1 MENTLIMA
9 EKLRSLKVDTEIH
22 VYPYGGH
29 GLSLC
34 NPQTS
39 NVNCPDQNVPDNA
52 DWPAFAA
59 DFLRR
64 VMK

>member
-1 MENTLIMA
+1 MENSLILA

-22 VYPYGGH
+22 IYPFGGH

-34 NPQTS
+34 NQETA
-39 NVNCPDQNVPDNA
+39 NVNDPGQIVPDNA

>member
-1 MENTLIMA
+1 MA

-39 NVNCPDQNVPDNA
+39 NVNYPDQNVPDNA